1 MEATIKK
8 TFCVLI
14 SVLMTGTLPA
24 QEKFSLEFSYKQGQV
39 FRYRSSSTY
48 DMTQEMNGQEM
59 KMSGTNSSVLKLEVE
74 SVSAGGNMT
83 FINSYE
89 EMKSS
94 MKNNMMDTTIIQNDV
109 IGKRG
114 KVVIDK
120 PGKEISKEMIDTVKS
135 DRGAGAGS
143 IASMYSVNFVKLP
156 DNPVAIGE
164 KWTYSHTDTTKMG
177 EGYTVT
183 SAETEY
189 TLLQKEMKD
198 GHECFNIAIVSKS
211 ETTGKLMQMGMEVFL
226 EGSAESR
233 GAAWID
239 PKLGILVARETEST
253 QDITYAL
260 TGQMKMSIPSTQ
272 IIKSSYKLLE

>member
-120 PGKEISKEMIDTVKS
+120 SGKEISKEMIDTVKS